1 MRAWSSGNSGTEAM
15 SKYDDITV
23 IDFIKEM
30 PGRLD
35 GIVTI
40 GVIALFVFGAIM
52 SPIFDVRVGR
62 LSGWNLS
69 TSLIGLAPA
78 TFIYYASLVYFSVS
92 GKVSIAINS
101 ILVGCIP
108 VLFIYLA

>member
-30 PGRLD
+30 PSRLD

-40 GVIALFVFGAIM
+40 FVMGLFVLGAVL
-52 SPIFDVRVGR
+52 SPIFDLRMAR
-62 LSGWNLS
+62 LSGWALS
-69 TSLIGLAPA
+69 VSLIAFTPVI
-78 TFIYYASLVYFSVS
+78 FIYYASLVYFSVS
-92 GKVSIAINS
+92 GKVSIVINS

-108 VLFIYLA
+108 LLFIYFA